1 MSRSSHMARR
11 FESDFSS
18 PELASAW
25 AHQKRSAETIPISR
39 DRICIRIRGQYVH
52 YPNGPSERILGCDG
66 KIVQVAKLNVGSG
79 NFSRS
84 KNPQNI
90 LVDGPNSY
98 SMT

>member
-11 FESDFSS
+11 FEDDFSS

-25 AHQKRSAETIPISR
+25 AHHSRSAETIPISR
-39 DRICIRIRGQYVH
+39 DRIRIRIRGQYVH

-66 KIVQVAKLNVGSG
+66 KIVQVAKLDVSSANV
-79 NFSRS
+79 SRS

-90 LVDGPNSY
+90 LAHGANFY
-98 SMT
+98 T